1 MADFF
6 NYIADIYQESFKIIP
21 VIGDPL
27 NWAFIAIGGF
37 VFVICAKKFI

>member
-1 MADFF
+1 MTDLF
-6 NYIADIYQESFKIIP
+6 NSIADIFQESFKIFP

-27 NWAFIAIGGF
+27 NWAFIALGGF